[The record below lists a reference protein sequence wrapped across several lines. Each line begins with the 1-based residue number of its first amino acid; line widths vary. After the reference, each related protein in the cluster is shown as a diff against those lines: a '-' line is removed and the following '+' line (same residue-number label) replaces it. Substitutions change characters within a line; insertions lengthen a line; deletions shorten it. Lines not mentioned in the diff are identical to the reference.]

1 MKVRLEPAGKLVKF
15 SLAKGDAR
23 RFRRVIAAYAA
34 PRPGH
39 AYFVPLSAAL
49 ACCTALGKAGAALFA
64 DGAVQASLRPAAWRC
79 DLSGLYPF
87 QKVGA
92 EFLRTRRRAI
102 LADEMGVGKS
112 AQALAGLDANK
123 AALVISPPVV
133 TGAWY
138 NEARRWRPD
147 LQSSLWKRPYSVF
160 PGAGELVITSYS
172 SLPYEWVE
180 PRTRCPFCERLAVV
194 SLESEADA
202 TGTKIELPSGG
213 EMQQSA
219 VPMEETVTA
228 VMAEDA
234 MTRQRWTHRCDR
246 DRGGCGR
253 KFDQRS
259 DAFVEH
265 VWAGPRPSVPVQLVV
280 DEAHYIKGRKA
291 KRTTAVRAIA
301 SACESV
307 WLLTGTPLLNTPEE
321 LWSLCQ
327 AFPGPGPFDS
337 GAFDAFGS
345 WGEFVR
351 LFHGKKKEPYGGYEW
366 SSAGEVEPEAIERL
380 GSLMLRRMR
389 AEVLPELPPK
399 TRRFLEVRYDPKGIP
414 AWGPEIS
421 DMGDDEVLAACAPEG
436 SLSTVRMMLADR
448 KLPAL
453 LDLLVDYEEAREPVI
468 VFSYHRGPVVKLGE
482 RSGWACITGSTS
494 DRDRASLIAA
504 FQEGKLKGLA
514 GTIGAM
520 GVGATLTRSSN
531 VIFLDRDFVPANNLQ
546 GEDRAMRIGQLR
558 AVTITILVTSHP
570 VDLRVRDVLIRK
582 ERLLESM
589 QLSGGPAVA
598 AN

>member
-1 MKVRLEPAGKLVKF
+1 MKVRLEAADKYVKF
-15 SLAKGDAR
+15 SLSKGDSR
-23 RFRRVIAAYAA
+23 NFRRVLSAYAA
-34 PRPGH
+34 SRPGNV
-39 AYFVPLSAAL
+39 YFVTLTSAF
-49 ACCTALGKAGAALFA
+49 ACCVALGKAGATLFA
-64 DGAVQASLRPAAWRC
+64 EKALQASLRPAAWNC
-79 DLSGLYPF
+79 AVPGLYPF
-87 QKVGA
+87 QKIGA

-112 AQALAGLDANK
+112 AQALAGIDASK
-123 AALVISPPVV
+123 AALVIAPPVV
-133 TGAWY
+133 TSAWY

-147 LQSSLWKRPYSVF
+147 LQSSLWKRPYSIF
-160 PGAGELVITSYS
+160 PGRGELVITSYS
-172 SLPYEWVE
+172 SLPHEWVE
-180 PRTRCPFCERLAVV
+180 PRTRCPFCGQLAVV
-194 SLESEADA
+194 PMESEADA
-202 TGTKIELPSGG
+202 GSAKIELPSGG
-213 EMQQSA
+213 DMQQSA
-219 VPMEETVTA
+219 VPMEMETAREVS
-228 VMAEDA
+228 
-234 MTRQRWTHRCDR
+234 RWSHRCDR
-246 DRGGCGR
+246 SRGGCGR

-259 DAFVEH
+259 EAFVEH
-265 VWAGPRPSVPVQLVV
+265 VWAGPKPSVPVQLVV

-291 KRTTAVRAIA
+291 KRTTAVRAITT
-301 SACESV
+301 ACESV

-366 SSAGEVEPEAIERL
+366 SSAGDVEPEAVERL

-389 AEVLPELPPK
+389 ADVLPELPPK
-399 TRRFLEVRYDPKGIP
+399 TRRFLDVRYDPKGIP
-414 AWGPEIS
+414 AWGPELS
-421 DMGDDEVLAACAPEG
+421 GMGDDDVLAACAPEG
-436 SLSTVRMMLADR
+436 SLSTVRMMLAER

-453 LDLLVDYEEAREPVI
+453 LDLIVDYEEAREPVI
-468 VFSYHRGPVVKLGE
+468 VFSYHRGPIEQLGK
-482 RSGWACITGSTS
+482 RAGWSCITGSTS
-494 DRDRASLIAA
+494 DRDRGALIAA

-570 VDLRVRDVLIRK
+570 VDLRVRDVLTRK

-589 QLSGGPAVA
+589 QLLGSNA
-598 AN
+598 AEAN